1 MQRRQDNY
9 CFTIEQVCIVYRG
22 FWYAQAL
29 DQDGVLAPPL
39 QETTQADVC
48 IIGGGYLGLWS
59 AIRLKKAQP
68 TLDIVVIEKDR
79 CGSGASG
86 RNGGLAHN
94 WWAKYLS
101 LVSICGEAQA
111 RRLCDATVAAIDEIG
126 EFCREHQ
133 VDAQYRK
140 DGWLWMASNRKQHNS
155 WRVLTDSLDK
165 YGVNPFR
172 EITPDAARDMSGSPR
187 ALSGIFDPNAAT
199 VQPALLARGLRR
211 VALEL
216 GVRIYEKTPLVRLE
230 RSTPPVVHTP
240 NGQIRAQ
247 KVAIA
252 MNAWGAQ
259 FPELK
264 RMVAVMASSLVA
276 TAPVQ
281 DRLDAAGL
289 KDGVGITDS
298 RVVLNYWRN
307 TPDGRLVFGRS
318 LGPFAY
324 ASKIGNLFDRP
335 STAAQEASAEL
346 RSFYPQ
352 LADVPVISSWMGP
365 IDRSMKSL
373 PNFGYLG
380 GHRDIVYGI
389 GFSGNGVGPTVFCS
403 RIIQSLVMQAN
414 DEWANCGLINQKIK
428 RMPPEPFRFIG
439 GHMVRSALVRKET
452 LEDQNRDA
460 GAWTNFLCS
469 LAPAGYVPKQVVKK
483 S

>member
-1 MQRRQDNY
+1 M
-9 CFTIEQVCIVYRG
+9 YRG

-29 DQDGVLAPPL
+29 DQEGALAPSL
-39 QETTQADVC
+39 QETTRADVC

-59 AIRLKKAQP
+59 AIRLKKNHP
-68 TLDIVVIEKDR
+68 GLDVVVIEKDR

-101 LVSICGEAQA
+101 LVSICGETEA

-140 DGWLWMASNRKQHNS
+140 DGWLWMASNPKQHNS

-165 YGVNPFR
+165 YGVNPFLA
-172 EITPDAARDMSGSPR
+172 ITPEAVRDKSGSPR

-211 VALEL
+211 VAMAS
-216 GVRIYEKTPLVRLE
+216 GVRVYEKTPLTRLE
-230 RSTPPVVHTP
+230 RSAPPIVHTP
-240 NGQIRAQ
+240 NGQVHAQ
-247 KVAIA
+247 KVVIA

-264 RMVAVMASSLVA
+264 RMVTVVGSSLVA
-276 TAPVQ
+276 TAPMP
-281 DRLDAAGL
+281 DRLRAAGL
-289 KDGVGITDS
+289 KDGIGITDS
-298 RVVLNYWRN
+298 RIVLNYWRN

-324 ASKIGNLFDRP
+324 ASKIGDLFDQP
-335 STAAQEASAEL
+335 STAARQTSAEL

-352 LADVPVISSWMGP
+352 LADVPVINSWMGP
-365 IDRSMKSL
+365 IDRSMKGL

-389 GFSGNGVGPTVFCS
+389 GFSGNGVGPTVLAS
-403 RIIQSLVMQAN
+403 RIMQALAMEAD
-414 DEWANCGLINQKIK
+414 DEWANCGLVHQKIK
-428 RMPPEPFRFIG
+428 RMPPEPLRFIG
-439 GHMVRSALVRKET
+439 GHLMRAALLRKEA
-452 LEDQNRDA
+452 LEDQDRDA
-460 GAWTNFLCS
+460 GALTRFVCS
-469 LAPAGYVPKQVVKK
+469 LAPAGYVPKQ